1 MLNHAHNRA
10 AAVEVRKAVIRWPYD
25 PVGLC
30 ILADAERA
38 GGNAVDA
45 DRQIALASRNW
56 SGDIAAL
63 PAALM

>member
-1 MLNHAHNRA
+1 M
-10 AAVEVRKAVIRWPYD
+10 IRWPYD